1 MKKLHGA
8 VLKRSARRARPHKST
23 SKHTIMAHATLT
35 PEVTDVLNRSTIT
48 GNTLVLPA
56 QLERKLYEAVNKALT
71 NAGGKW
77 NKSAKGHVFSGDP
90 RSKLGLMLETGV
102 SLDERKVFQAF
113 YTPASLAARMV
124 ELADIQ
130 DGHEVLEPSAGS
142 GNILRAIRA
151 AGHNGS
157 VRVTA
162 VEINEGIID
171 PVSIA
176 QTVRYE
182 DFMTADLGTFD
193 RIVMNPPFT
202 KGQDVKHILRA
213 ISLLRSGGILVAI
226 CGDGSNQNAKLR
238 PVVEEMGGTWEVLPE
253 KTFSESGTNVR
264 TVLLRITKP

>member
-1 MKKLHGA
+1 M
-8 VLKRSARRARPHKST
+8 T
-23 SKHTIMAHATLT
+23 T
-35 PEVTDVLNRSTIT
+35 EVTDILNRSTIT
-48 GNTLVLPA
+48 GNTLVLPPG
-56 QLERKLYEAVNKALT
+56 QLERKLYESVNKALT

-90 RSKLGLMLETGV
+90 RIKLGLMLETGI
-102 SLDERKVFQAF
+102 SIDERKTFQAF
-113 YTPASLAARMV
+113 YTPSSLCARMV
-124 ELADIQ
+124 ELADIR

-151 AGHNGS
+151 AGHGSS

-171 PVSIA
+171 PPSLA
-176 QTVRYE
+176 QTIRYE

-202 KGQDVKHILRA
+202 KKQDVKHILRA
-213 ISLLRSGGILVAI
+213 LSLLRSGGVLVAI
-226 CGDGSNQNAKLR
+226 CGDGSNQNAKLK
-238 PVVEEMGGTWEVLPE
+238 PIVEECGGTWEVLPA

-264 TVLLRITKP
+264 TVLLKITK